1 MQEFK
6 YKTSFSSKILSCS
19 SLESN
24 EWVPWN
30 ISQASLDSLEGLM
43 PSSVDLNKNIDLLGV
58 AFNAAVVNRFNRN
71 GDGISTQTALA
82 IKDYFVNKP
91 TNIEHE
97 RHKVVG
103 HIVGSSFSDFNT
115 NKLLSDEEVTENNG
129 AFNIALAAVVYKTV
143 NKQFAVA
150 LENAQTE
157 GLDEVISA
165 SWEIGFNDYAIAL
178 GSKDVHEAQLITE
191 PDQIKEF
198 EGYLLANGGKG
209 KTKDGVEVYRLV
221 VGEVYPLGI
230 GFTTNPAADVNGLH
244 IIEPSKDE
252 NLDLKS
258 EENISHLNKTTVNTE
273 KTNPRQLTM
282 ENKEL
287 IQQLEEILDDKLSK
301 KEYAK
306 ETVASMAQLISDA
319 IKDKSDHYVEE
330 KKLLE
335 EEKQRISQAEE
346 QFKTSVKEMEEKLT
360 STEEKLDLLE
370 AEKQEREAKAR
381 FNSRMTEI
389 DEHYELDDADR
400 KIVAS
405 EITSLEEGDE
415 SFNTFKEKLEVMWK
429 TKSKAYVEEHQ
440 QAIEDHI
447 AEEVAKRLAEAEVAP
462 VTQESE
468 STEQIFENAEVE
480 DEEAALTNNSAEI
493 SKQAATLQDQFK
505 SVFNRDNVNIKY

>member
-1 MQEFK
+1 
-6 YKTSFSSKILSCS
+6 
-19 SLESN
+19 
-24 EWVPWN
+24 
-30 ISQASLDSLEGLM
+30 
-43 PSSVDLNKNIDLLGV
+43 
-58 AFNAAVVNRFNRN
+58 
-71 GDGISTQTALA
+71 
-82 IKDYFVNKP
+82 
-91 TNIEHE
+91 
-97 RHKVVG
+97 
-103 HIVGSSFSDFNT
+103 
-115 NKLLSDEEVTENNG
+115 
-129 AFNIALAAVVYKTV
+129 
-143 NKQFAVA
+143 
-150 LENAQTE
+150 
-157 GLDEVISA
+157 
-165 SWEIGFNDYAIAL
+165 
-178 GSKDVHEAQLITE
+178 
-191 PDQIKEF
+191 
-198 EGYLLANGGKG
+198 
-209 KTKDGVEVYRLV
+209 
-221 VGEVYPLGI
+221 
-230 GFTTNPAADVNGLH
+230 
-244 IIEPSKDE
+244 
-252 NLDLKS
+252 
-258 EENISHLNKTTVNTE
+258 
-273 KTNPRQLTM
+273 M

-346 QFKTSVKEMEEKLT
+346 QFKTSVKEMEEKLA

-440 QAIEDHI
+440 QAIEDRI